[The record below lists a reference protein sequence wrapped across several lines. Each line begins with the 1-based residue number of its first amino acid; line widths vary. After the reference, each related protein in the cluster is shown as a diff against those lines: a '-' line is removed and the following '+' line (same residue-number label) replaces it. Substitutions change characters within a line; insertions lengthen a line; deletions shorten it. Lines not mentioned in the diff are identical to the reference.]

1 MKTPCISLKHQ
12 SRTYQ
17 EVLKFIKELKFK
29 VGFFMFCNRQLYL
42 NFTNENVKKEAKIT
56 LEYEYMTIPFI
67 HVNNTIT

>member
-1 MKTPCISLKHQ
+1 
-12 SRTYQ
+12 
-17 EVLKFIKELKFK
+17 
-29 VGFFMFCNRQLYL
+29 MFCNRQLYL